1 MCKFR
6 KEINMHRQQKI
17 SCKKV
22 LYISH
27 TPPHL
32 TYPTLCCSDW
42 VGGDAERGWLVVV
55 RSSKLLV
62 MVRQEEELQTTSSS
76 GSG

>member
-27 TPPHL
+27 NPGHL

-42 VGGDAERGWLVVV
+42 VGGDAERGGLVV
-55 RSSKLLV
+55 RSWKLLV

>member
-1 MCKFR
+1 
-6 KEINMHRQQKI
+6 MHRQQKI

-27 TPPHL
+27 TPAHL

-42 VGGDAERGWLVVV
+42 VGGDAERWVGGK
-55 RSSKLLV
+55 KL
-62 MVRQEEELQTTSSS
+62 EAS
-76 GSG
+76 GDGETRRGAADHK